1 MTAVAFRRTE
11 RTGLLRAALLV
22 ALISLAVSTH
32 IFIERQ
38 RPAEIRTMELSY
50 LPKGE
55 YLKVAVLGYRNVA
68 ADLIWIK
75 ALQFLG
81 ERYQTAEG
89 YTWAYHAVDV
99 LTDLDPDFLVAY
111 QAAGTILGVWA
122 GMPHESIKILTK
134 GMKNNPEWWQLPF
147 FIGYDYYYELHD
159 LKNAAKYFRIASDL
173 PGAPPYLPQLAARM
187 TVEAGDP
194 DAALEFLVRL
204 HQQVQDAMLRENL
217 ERRMKEV
224 VVERDI
230 RILEKAISDFK
241 VTTGTNPTAL
251 ENLVAKGIIR
261 ELPKEPFGGSYQFSP
276 TDGSVSSTGSG
287 ERLRVHRR

>member
-204 HQQVQDAMLRENL
+204 HQQVQGAMLRENL